1 MRARPRLAE
10 TTESYVVCDVPVFND
25 RFLSATA
32 NTARH
37 RRRMCAKIMTALLLH
52 AATALSTAAA
62 STKGFTGVRFS
73 LYPKVAGDASLK
85 AAIKTSVAG
94 LKDLGLEVRPDD
106 VSTALLG
113 PEPALFEAMRAAFGR
128 AARLE
133 GEPHVSMVFTFSA
146 GCPGEEEDDAPLPKR
161 TLGAPDEWIADASL
175 LPARVT
181 CQYAIYPLGSADYM
195 GTIREVI
202 ALAKRSPAFG
212 AKKRDADGNLMPA
225 GKTHFCTMLDGE
237 GHEVFDVL
245 RSSFARAREHSGH
258 VVMTATITA
267 NQKKWKPAPEPQ
279 LSRAES
285 PPAADGLPFYD
296 SIDDVL
302 GELDLW

>member
-1 MRARPRLAE
+1 MP
-10 TTESYVVCDVPVFND
+10 PN
-25 RFLSATA
+25 
-32 NTARH
+32 
-37 RRRMCAKIMTALLLH
+37 IITALLLH
-52 AATALSTAAA
+52 AATAVSTAVTTTTQLKG
-62 STKGFTGVRFS
+62 STGVMGFTGVRFS
-73 LYPKVAGDASLK
+73 LYPKVAGEASLK

-113 PEPALFEAMRAAFGR
+113 PEAALFEAMRAAFGR
-128 AARLE
+128 AVRLE
-133 GEPHVSMVFTFSA
+133 GEPHVSMVCTFSA
-146 GCPGEEEDDAPLPKR
+146 GCPGEPDDAPLPER

-175 LPARVT
+175 LPARVA

-195 GTIREVI
+195 ATIREVI
-202 ALAKRSPAFG
+202 ALARRSPAFG
-212 AKKRDADGNLMPA
+212 AKKLDADGNVMPA

-237 GHEVFDVL
+237 GQEVFDVL
-245 RSSFARAREHSGH
+245 RSSFALARERSGH

-285 PPAADGLPFYD
+285 SPAVDGLPFYD
-296 SIDDVL
+296 SIEDLL
-302 GELDLW
+302 GELDMW

>member
-1 MRARPRLAE
+1 MA
-10 TTESYVVCDVPVFND
+10 
-25 RFLSATA
+25 
-32 NTARH
+32 
-37 RRRMCAKIMTALLLH
+37 AKVITALLLH
-52 AATALSTAAA
+52 TATALSTAAA
-62 STKGFTGVRFS
+62 TTTQPKGFTGVRFS
-73 LYPKVAGDASLK
+73 LYPKVAGEASLK

-113 PEPALFEAMRAAFGR
+113 PEAALFEAMRAAFGR
-128 AARLE
+128 AARVE
-133 GEPHVSMVFTFSA
+133 GEPHVSMVCTFSA
-146 GCPGEEEDDAPLPKR
+146 GCPGEPDDAPLPER

-175 LPARVT
+175 LPARVA

-195 GTIREVI
+195 ATIREVI
-202 ALAKRSPAFG
+202 ALARRSPAFG
-212 AKKRDADGNLMPA
+212 AKKLDADGNVMPA

-237 GHEVFDVL
+237 GQEVFDVL
-245 RSSFARAREHSGH
+245 RSSFALARERSGH

-285 PPAADGLPFYD
+285 PPAVDGLPFYD

-302 GELDLW
+302 GELDMW

>member
-1 MRARPRLAE
+1 MFVGRPVRVFTPYGLA
-10 TTESYVVCDVPVFND
+10 
-25 RFLSATA
+25 A
-32 NTARH
+32 NTARATNVRQDYH
-37 RRRMCAKIMTALLLH
+37 GA
-52 AATALSTAAA
+52 AATRCHRPQHSSCLHQ
-62 STKGFTGVRFS
+62 GFHWREVLAVPEGGMRFS
-73 LYPKVAGDASLK
+73 LYPKVAGDESLK

-133 GEPHVSMVFTFSA
+133 GEPHVSMVCTFSA
-146 GCPGEEEDDAPLPKR
+146 GCPGEPDDAPLPKR

-175 LPARVT
+175 LPARVA

-202 ALAKRSPAFG
+202 ALARRSPAFG

-245 RSSFARAREHSGH
+245 RSSFARAREHSAH

>member
-1 MRARPRLAE
+1 MFTPYRA
-10 TTESYVVCDVPVFND
+10 
-25 RFLSATA
+25 A
-32 NTARH
+32 NTALSPH
-37 RRRMCAKIMTALLLH
+37 VRRTSTMCAKIITALLLH

-133 GEPHVSMVFTFSA
+133 GEPHVSMVCTFSA
-146 GCPGEEEDDAPLPKR
+146 GCPGEPDDAPLPKR

-175 LPARVT
+175 LPARVA

-202 ALAKRSPAFG
+202 ALARRSPAFG

-245 RSSFARAREHSGH
+245 RSSFARAREHSAH